1 MQKKDK
7 RVPTQLHTRKL
18 DRMVARNNME
28 KKGITHFNKDGVNG
42 SFFSRFWRSY
52 AGI

>member
-7 RVPTQLHTRKL
+7 RVPTQVHTRKL

-28 KKGITHFNKDGVNG
+28 KKGSTHINKDGVNG
-42 SFFSRFWRSY
+42 SFLSRSWRSY

>member
-7 RVPTQLHTRKL
+7 RVPTQVHTRKI
-18 DRMVARNNME
+18 DRCVARNKMKE
-28 KKGITHFNKDGVNG
+28 KGVQKMNKSRVDG

-52 AGI
+52 AKI

>member
-7 RVPTQLHTRKL
+7 RVPTQVHTRKI
-18 DRMVARNNME
+18 DRGVAKTKMKE
-28 KKGITHFNKDGVNG
+28 KGVQKMNKDCVDG

>member
-7 RVPTQLHTRKL
+7 RVPTQVHTRKL
-18 DRMVARNNME
+18 DRSVAKTNMKE
-28 KKGITHFNKDGVNG
+28 RGIQKINKDRADG
-42 SFFSRFWRSY
+42 SFFSRFWKSY

>member
-7 RVPTQLHTRKL
+7 RVPTQVHTRKL

-28 KKGITHFNKDGVNG
+28 KKGIKKINEDRADG
-42 SFFSRFWRSY
+42 SFFSRFWRNY